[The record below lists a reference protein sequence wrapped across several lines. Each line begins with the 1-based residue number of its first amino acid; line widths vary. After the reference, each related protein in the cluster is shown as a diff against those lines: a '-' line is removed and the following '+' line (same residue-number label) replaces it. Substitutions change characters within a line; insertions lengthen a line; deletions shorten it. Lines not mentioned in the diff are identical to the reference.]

1 MKILFAYLKLLY
13 LIFIKKSFKFN
24 KPLYPIIPDNEFP
37 PILYPSLPENPD
49 TTPKA
54 QPPATFNEKENLLL
68 KILEDY
74 SVQLAVN
81 YTLPSAFYPLYNI
94 ITLTSPPHNK
104 NTLIHETA
112 HALEHN
118 VQELHLEKIYQKYEN
133 YLKKILKKQ
142 LKTNQISQALIEYSG
157 YERNIKEIVA
167 ETLTIF
173 LSIET
178 KNKINPDSFQYIT
191 TYFLPL
197 KPTLAFFTY
206 TYFSLFFA
214 LKKYLKRKQKK

>member
-1 MKILFAYLKLLY
+1 MRILFAYLKLLY

-24 KPLYPIIPDNEFP
+24 KPIYPIIPDNEFP
-37 PILYPSLPENPD
+37 PILYPNLPENPD

-68 KILEDY
+68 KTLENY
-74 SVQLAVN
+74 NVQIAIN
-81 YTLPSAFYPLYNI
+81 CTLPSAFYPSHNI

-104 NTLIHETA
+104 SVFIHETA

-118 VQELHLEKIYQKYEN
+118 VQELYIKKIYQKYEN
-133 YLKKILKKQ
+133 YLKKVLKKQ
-142 LKTNQISQALIEYSG
+142 LKTDQISQSIIEYSE
-157 YERNIKEIVA
+157 YKKKLQEIVA

-214 LKKYLKRKQKK
+214 LKKYLKRKA